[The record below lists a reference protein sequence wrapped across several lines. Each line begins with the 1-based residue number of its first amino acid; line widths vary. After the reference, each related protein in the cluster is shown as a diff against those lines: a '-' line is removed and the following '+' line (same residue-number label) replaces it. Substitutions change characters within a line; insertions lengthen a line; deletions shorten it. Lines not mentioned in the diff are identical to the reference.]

1 MKKSIL
7 FAAAVA
13 LFAACTSDDFS
24 GLAET
29 TPVNPDG
36 YAVSF
41 DAYAGRATRAGQTGV
56 LGTTALQKSQGEGG
70 GFGVFAYYT
79 DLKKYDQTYM
89 PNFMYN
95 QGVFY
100 NGSQWEYSPV
110 LYWPNEYGST
120 AQSDDEDKVSFFA
133 YAPYVETESVA
144 AGSVKGDASYGI
156 TGFSRN
162 TKVGD
167 PQVRYIAS
175 FDPAKSVDLC
185 WGVCDDESWKR
196 IEGGSQTFTPGLPW
210 IDVEH
215 PEATNQRMKFN
226 FKHALAQLNVQI
238 DAVVDDDASLDA
250 ATKIW
255 VRSISFTGI
264 ATHGSLNLNNV
275 KADEALWLD
284 YSGTTDLPYG
294 ESVTVKDGRRDGREG
309 ANGAEANNELP
320 QGLNPQ
326 LVQMYGAANAGVTTT
341 AQNLFGTAAALAA
354 PVYVIPTGEAMTVT
368 IVYDIETESA
378 NLPGYISDGTTHG
391 VSIENRI
398 TKTIDFGTSA
408 AGLQNGKKYTVN
420 LHLGMNSVKFDAAV
434 DEWVEVWNGGSVAPE
449 TPEASDPDQNIY
461 ISSPEELAWVSQQV
475 AAGNTFEGKTLVMNT
490 DIDLNNTS
498 WTPIGT
504 NADDSQT
511 AFQGTFDGNGKT
523 IYNLNVD
530 LTAEPAYRSAGLFGA
545 TSGNA
550 VIKNLTISGASIK
563 HLSSGAITDNG
574 IAVVV
579 GSLTYGGGG
588 IVENVH
594 VKNATIEGNRYIGG
608 IAGYAKG
615 TIKNCSVD
623 GLTIVATPD
632 NLTGSYD
639 NGDKVGGILGYD
651 NTGVTITDNT
661 VSNFTIKGY
670 RDLGGIVGCADLNSS
685 TVTGNVATNGT
696 ITVDQ
701 QTNSYGAKPA
711 NAAAIVGRKLG
722 SDVIDASNSS
732 SNVVITENVATG
744 ITRAGSTY
752 TVTSDAVASSSIATV
767 YTNAKN
773 NSITD
778 FTINLPAGDFVLPSI
793 VQQNIT
799 ISIKGAGDNT
809 KLSVSGASQAY
820 YGCTVDFS
828 DLTLIG
834 DTDTDFTKN
843 HGLYHIAKETYT
855 NVTFTLFRFFYAPQ
869 CTLNSCKFVQNTYN
883 YSFCS
888 YGTKTMT
895 LNDCEMEC
903 VGKAAKIYGVD
914 ATNPATVTFNSCKF
928 TCDGSARQSAG
939 SDWKTA
945 IEIDARATT
954 NTHFTVNVNNTV
966 SCTGFYTSEN
976 TAIAKTEANYQ
987 GTLYNVDNGSG
998 SKIVVN
1004 IDGVQEAQNW

>member
-41 DAYAGRATRAGQTGV
+41 DAYAGRTTRAGQKGV
-56 LGTTALQKSQGEGG
+56 LSTPALQKSQAEGG

-144 AGSVKGDASYGI
+144 AGSVKEATYGI
-156 TGFSRN
+156 TGFSPN

-167 PQVRYIAS
+167 PQVRYIAT

-238 DAVVDDDASLDA
+238 DAVVDDDASLNS

-264 ATHGSLNLNNV
+264 ATHGSLNLNNL

-326 LVQMYGAANAGVTTT
+326 LVQMYGASNDGVTTT
-341 AQNLFGTAAALAA
+341 AQNLFGTDAALTA

-378 NLPGYISDGTTHG
+378 NLPGYVSDGTTHG

-408 AGLQNGKKYTVN
+408 AGLQNGKKYTVS

-475 AAGNTFEGKTLVMNT
+475 AAGNTFAGKTLVLTT
-490 DIDLNNTS
+490 DIDLNNTA

-588 IVENVH
+588 TVENVH
-594 VKNATIEGNRYIGG
+594 VKNAAIEGNRYIGG
-608 IAGYAKG
+608 IAGYGTG

-639 NGDKVGGILGYD
+639 NGDKVGGILAYD
-651 NTGVTITDNT
+651 NTGATIMDNT

-670 RDLGGIVGCADLNSS
+670 RDLGGIVGCAHLNSS
-685 TVTGNVATNGT
+685 TITGNVATNGT

-701 QTNSYGAKPA
+701 QTNSYGAKTA
-711 NAAAIVGRKLG
+711 NAAAIVGRVVNGTLG
-722 SDVIDASNSS
+722 ATNTD
-732 SNVVITENVATG
+732 ENVNVIIPLANG
-744 ITRAGSTY
+744 
-752 TVTSDAVASSSIATV
+752 VTATV
-767 YTNAKN
+767 ANGVATFAVTEAAGLETALSTISSTGASEATIQLADATTYDMKDKSVTGAAEVTFVGNGENTILDLGTGANYATNIGVTFKDLTISREGKDIFKGFYHSTSEYYENVHFEGTFWTYAPDVTFKNCTFSIDRSDEYNLRIYGPATVDIQSCSFVCEGKSILVYNESN
-773 NSITD
+773 NSGFD
-778 FTINLPAGDFVLPSI
+778 VTINNSTLKANHP
-793 VQQNIT
+793 
-799 ISIKGAGDNT
+799 
-809 KLSVSGASQAY
+809 VS
-820 YGCTVDFS
+820 
-828 DLTLIG
+828 
-834 DTDTDFTKN
+834 
-843 HGLYHIAKETYT
+843 
-855 NVTFTLFRFFYAPQ
+855 
-869 CTLNSCKFVQNTYN
+869 
-883 YSFCS
+883 
-888 YGTKTMT
+888 
-895 LNDCEMEC
+895 
-903 VGKAAKIYGVD
+903 GKAAVELHAEQLLAGNYYK
-914 ATNPATVTFNSCKF
+914 ATITNCTIEGFAN
-928 TCDGSARQSAG
+928 GSLSGQPVYNWTAG
-939 SDWKTA
+939 SVGKLDVT
-945 IEIDARATT
+945 ES
-954 NTHFTVNVNNTV
+954 NNT
-966 SCTGFYTSEN
+966 
-976 TAIAKTEANYQ
+976 IK
-987 GTLYNVDNGSG
+987 
-998 SKIVVN
+998 
-1004 IDGVQEAQNW
+1004 

>member
-41 DAYAGRATRAGQTGV
+41 DAYAGRTTRAGQKGV
-56 LGTTALQKSQGEGG
+56 LSTPALQKSQAEGG

-238 DAVVDDDASLDA
+238 DAVVDDDASLNS

-264 ATHGSLNLNNV
+264 ATHGSLNLNNL

-326 LVQMYGAANAGVTTT
+326 LVQMYGASNDGVTTT
-341 AQNLFGTAAALAA
+341 AQNLFGTDAALTA

-378 NLPGYISDGTTHG
+378 NLPGYVSDGTTHG

-408 AGLQNGKKYTVN
+408 AGLQNGKKYTVS

-475 AAGNTFEGKTLVMNT
+475 AAGNTFAGKTLVLTT
-490 DIDLNNTS
+490 DIDLNNTA

-588 IVENVH
+588 TVENVH
-594 VKNATIEGNRYIGG
+594 VKNAAIEGNRYIGG
-608 IAGYAKG
+608 IAGYGTG

-639 NGDKVGGILGYD
+639 NGDKVGGILAYD
-651 NTGVTITDNT
+651 NTGATIMDNT

-670 RDLGGIVGCADLNSS
+670 RDLGGIVGCAHLNSS
-685 TVTGNVATNGT
+685 TITGNVATNGT

-701 QTNSYGAKPA
+701 QTNSYGAKTA
-711 NAAAIVGRKLG
+711 NAAAIVGRVVNGTLG
-722 SDVIDASNSS
+722 ATNTD
-732 SNVVITENVATG
+732 ENVNVIIPLANG
-744 ITRAGSTY
+744 
-752 TVTSDAVASSSIATV
+752 VTATV
-767 YTNAKN
+767 ANGVATFAVTEAAGLETALSTISSTGASEATIQLADATTYDMKDKSVTGAAEVTFVGNGENTILDLGTGANYATNIGVTFKDLTISREGKDIFKGFYHSTSEYYENVHFEGTFWTYAPDVTFKNCTFSIDRSDEYNLRIYGPATVDIQSCSFVCEGKSILVYNESN
-773 NSITD
+773 NSGFD
-778 FTINLPAGDFVLPSI
+778 VTINNSTLKANHP
-793 VQQNIT
+793 
-799 ISIKGAGDNT
+799 
-809 KLSVSGASQAY
+809 VS
-820 YGCTVDFS
+820 
-828 DLTLIG
+828 
-834 DTDTDFTKN
+834 
-843 HGLYHIAKETYT
+843 
-855 NVTFTLFRFFYAPQ
+855 
-869 CTLNSCKFVQNTYN
+869 
-883 YSFCS
+883 
-888 YGTKTMT
+888 
-895 LNDCEMEC
+895 
-903 VGKAAKIYGVD
+903 GKAAVELHAEQLLAGNYYK
-914 ATNPATVTFNSCKF
+914 ATITNCTIEGFAN
-928 TCDGSARQSAG
+928 GSLSGQPVYNWTAG
-939 SDWKTA
+939 SVGKLDVT
-945 IEIDARATT
+945 ES
-954 NTHFTVNVNNTV
+954 NNT
-966 SCTGFYTSEN
+966 
-976 TAIAKTEANYQ
+976 IK
-987 GTLYNVDNGSG
+987 
-998 SKIVVN
+998 
-1004 IDGVQEAQNW
+1004 